1 MDNNRNIVHFIYKI
15 NKSMYDGSEGQN
27 EITELQMHKILFF
40 VYGSFYN
47 QFKKELWNANFE
59 AWKYGPVEINYRE
72 MSNHGDNEK
81 YKLFNFKFDINN
93 EQKEFLKILIVRLLK
108 TSVWALVDFSHYLN
122 CWKLKYESDEKQKV
136 MDKNEIFNDFKN
148 IRI

>member
-1 MDNNRNIVHFIYKI
+1 MTSNGNIVNFIFEI
-15 NKSMYDGSEGQN
+15 NESMYDGSEGKN

-47 QFKKELWNANFE
+47 QFKKELWNANFQ

-72 MSNHGDNEK
+72 ISRDDNKK
-81 YKLFNFKFDINN
+81 YDLFDFKFEINN
-93 EQKEFLKILIVRLLK
+93 EQKEFLKILIERLLK

-122 CWKLKYESDEKQKV
+122 CWKLKYESFEKQQK
-136 MDKNEIFNDFKN
+136 MDKKEIFNDFKN
-148 IRI
+148 IRV